1 MSKISHRQLSR
12 YPIYLKYLLDLR
24 DSGEKTI
31 SSPKLAKALSL
42 SEEQVRKD
50 LQAVSK
56 SEGKP
61 KMGRDINLLIND
73 IQSFLGYNSYTKA
86 AVIGVGHL
94 GKALMNY
101 RGFNEFGLDVVCGFD
116 VDSSLVGSEVNGK
129 EIYSIYQLAA
139 KLEELDIKIAILV
152 TPIDAAQEMT
162 NRLVN
167 ANVKGIWNFVPTHL
181 NVPESVVVENIN
193 LASSLAILEHKLKEK
208 K

>member
-24 DSGEKTI
+24 DSGEKSI
-31 SSPKLAKALSL
+31 SSPKLAKALSF

-73 IQSFLGYNSYTKA
+73 IQTFLGYNSYTKA

-116 VDSSLVGSEVNGK
+116 VDSSLMGSKVNGK
-129 EIYSIYQLAA
+129 EIFSIYQLAA

-152 TPIDAAQEMT
+152 TPIEAAQEMT

-181 NVPESVVVENIN
+181 NVPDSVVVENIN

>member
-31 SSPKLAKALSL
+31 SSPKLAKALSF

-50 LQAVSK
+50 LQVVSK

-94 GKALMNY
+94 GNALMNY

-116 VDSSLVGSEVNGK
+116 VDSSIVGSKVNGK

-167 ANVKGIWNFVPTHL
+167 ANIKGIWNFVPTHL
-181 NVPESVVVENIN
+181 NVPNSVVVENIN